1 VGKKDFNKEL
11 VTSGLKK
18 TKHRTEILEIL
29 DRSRQPIPAEQV
41 YLDLKDQ
48 GVTVNL
54 STVYR
59 TLETL
64 ADRGLVTKVKV
75 LGDNRAL
82 FELNRM
88 VHKHYLVCLECK
100 KMKAIECCPIEEYE
114 KSLAQQTDFLISG
127 HRLDIY
133 GYCPKCREKHT
144 GGQ

>member
-1 VGKKDFNKEL
+1 MDFKKEL
-11 VTSGLKK
+11 KSSGLKK

-29 DRSRQPIPAEQV
+29 DRSDQPIPAEDV
-41 YLDLKDQ
+41 YLDLKER

-64 ADRGLVTKVKV
+64 SDRGLATKVKIS
-75 LGDNRAL
+75 GEKRAL
-82 FELNRM
+82 YELNRM

-100 KMKAIECCPIEEYE
+100 KMMAIESCPLEGYE
-114 KSLAQQTDFLISG
+114 KKLAEKTDYLISG

-133 GYCPKCREKHT
+133 GYCPQCREKHRDE
-144 GGQ
+144 Q